1 MPDDPSRTELEDDIS
16 VHIFTASAAMVG
28 VCLTVIGLLRISYR
42 LRAIS
47 TLGDELLAINAAAFL
62 ASCILAYL
70 ALRTRRTQR
79 KYRLE
84 KVADWIFLT
93 ALSLMAVACTLIAY
107 EFI

>member
-1 MPDDPSRTELEDDIS
+1 MPEQPSKTELEDDIS

-28 VCLTVIGLLRISYR
+28 VCLTVIGLFRISFR
-42 LRAIS
+42 LQAVA
-47 TLGDELLAINAAAFL
+47 TTGDELLAVDAMAFL
-62 ASCILAYL
+62 TSCLLAYL

-93 ALSLMAVACTLIAY
+93 GLSLMAVACALIAY
-107 EFI
+107 EFV